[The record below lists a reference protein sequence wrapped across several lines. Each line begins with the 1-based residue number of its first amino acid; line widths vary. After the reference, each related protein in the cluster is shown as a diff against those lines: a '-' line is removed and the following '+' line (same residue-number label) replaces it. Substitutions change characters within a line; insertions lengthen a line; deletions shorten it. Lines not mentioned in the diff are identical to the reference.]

1 MTDAPGPLLPHTDA
15 TRLFVPITAAN
26 GFICFAEL
34 VTGRQWAHA
43 FTSEAKAKA
52 FLRVRRQTG
61 AAAKVNRLLPC
72 TLGEW
77 GGWQTKKAW
86 PDLWI
91 DADPHA
97 VANAPAQ
104 VSFDPARQNLRC
116 LTTEH
121 PGGTVYRV
129 QISPRDEQAS

>member
-1 MTDAPGPLLPHTDA
+1 MTSSTAPHTDA
-15 TRLFVPITAAN
+15 TRIFVPITAAN
-26 GFICFAEL
+26 RFTCFAE
-34 VTGRQWAHA
+34 VATGHLWAHA

-52 FLRVRRQTG
+52 FIRVMCQTG
-61 AAAKVNRLLPC
+61 GDTKVNRLLPC

-77 GGWQTKKAW
+77 GYWQTKNNW

-104 VSFDPARQNLRC
+104 ISLDPARQNLRC

-129 QISPRDEQAS
+129 EISPRDKQAS